1 MERSI
6 SKSRRPWWM
15 TPGGRE
21 PMGDVWS
28 DRLWP
33 EWPPWQ
39 GEEYS
44 PTFDVYEENG
54 NYMLR
59 AEIPGID
66 KDGISITIDKDVVT
80 ISGKKESE
88 HEEKET
94 NYYLKESSHGFFSR
108 SFQLPT
114 EVQEEKT
121 EAKLKDGVL
130 TVLMPPKESVKR
142 RNVQIKI

>member
-6 SKSRRPWWM
+6 AKTIRPWWM

-21 PMGDVWS
+21 PMGDVWF

-33 EWPPWQ
+33 EWPRWQ

-44 PTFDVYEENG
+44 PTFDMYEKDG
-54 NYMLR
+54 NYVVT

-66 KDGISITIDKDVVT
+66 KDDIFINIDKEVIT
-80 ISGKKESE
+80 ISGKKESK
-88 HEEKET
+88 HEEKDT
-94 NYYLKESSHGFFSR
+94 NYYLKESRYGSFSR
-108 SFQLPT
+108 SFQLPS
-114 EVQEEKT
+114 EVQEDKV

-130 TVLMPPKESVKR
+130 NVVMPPNKSTKSRKVE
-142 RNVQIKI
+142 IKA